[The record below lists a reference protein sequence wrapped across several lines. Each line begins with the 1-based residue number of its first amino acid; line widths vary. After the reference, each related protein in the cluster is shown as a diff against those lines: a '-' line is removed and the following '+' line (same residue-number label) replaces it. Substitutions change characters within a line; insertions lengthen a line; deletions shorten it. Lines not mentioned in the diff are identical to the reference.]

1 MHFEIVKMEYSDKQ
15 KQIMSTAERLFS
27 EKGYEGTSV
36 RDIAEE
42 AGVNIAMIS
51 YYFGSKE
58 KLMEALF
65 EQRNLKTLKKKAYD
79 IFRRRYGNYRNSK
92 LRTPKHIKLKV
103 ESLLRD
109 DESTPMQKAEAL
121 ADDYINRI
129 MDKHGFFKIM
139 LCEQLAN
146 KNAVIINCIN
156 DLKKRNAEEFGKLI
170 KDGQQKGA
178 FKKDVDVLLL
188 MNTLIG
194 SVTQMMM
201 TMHYYREY
209 HKLTN
214 VPDNVFYDI
223 VRQNLSVHLKFLFK
237 ALLSYEA

>member
-1 MHFEIVKMEYSDKQ
+1 MLEIVKMEYSDKQ
-15 KQIMSTAERLFS
+15 KQIILTAERLFY

-36 RDIAEE
+36 RDIADE

-65 EQRNLKTLKKKAYD
+65 AQRT
-79 IFRRRYGNYRNSK
+79 
-92 LRTPKHIKLKV
+92 THIKLKV
-103 ESLLRD
+103 ESLLQNDKR
-109 DESTPMQKAEAL
+109 TPLEKVEDL

-129 MDKHGFFKIM
+129 IDKHGFFKIM

-146 KNAVIINCIN
+146 KNTVIISFIN
-156 DLKKRNAEEFGKLI
+156 DLKRRNTEEFGKLI

-178 FKKDVDVLLL
+178 FKKDIDVLLL

-194 SVTQMMM
+194 SVTQ
-201 TMHYYREY
+201 TMITLDYYREY
-209 HKLTN
+209 QQLTD
-214 VPDNVFYDI
+214 VSDNQFYDI
-223 VRQNLSVHLKFLFK
+223 VRQKLSVHIKFLFK
-237 ALLSYEA
+237 ALLNYEA

>member
-1 MHFEIVKMEYSDKQ
+1 MFNFAVEIVKMDYSDKQ
-15 KQIMSTAERLFS
+15 KQIILTAERLFS

-36 RDIAEE
+36 RDIADE

-65 EQRNLKTLKKKAYD
+65 EQRTTN
-79 IFRRRYGNYRNSK
+79 
-92 LRTPKHIKLKV
+92 IKLKV
-103 ESLLRD
+103 ESLLQD
-109 DESTPMQKAEAL
+109 DQRTPLQKVEAL
-121 ADDYINRI
+121 ADNFINRI
-129 MDKHGFFKIM
+129 IDKHGFFKIM

-146 KNAVIINCIN
+146 KNTVIISLIN
-156 DLKKRNAEEFGKLI
+156 DLKKRNTEEFGKLI

-178 FKKDVDVLLL
+178 FKKDIDVLLL

-194 SVTQMMM
+194 SVTQ
-201 TMHYYREY
+201 TMITLNYYREY
-209 HKLTN
+209 HQLTD
-214 VPDNVFYDI
+214 VSDNRFYDI
-223 VRQNLSVHLKFLFK
+223 VRQKLSVHIKFLFK

>member
-1 MHFEIVKMEYSDKQ
+1 MFNFAVEIVKMDYSDKQ
-15 KQIMSTAERLFS
+15 KQIILTAERLFS

-36 RDIAEE
+36 RDIADE

-65 EQRNLKTLKKKAYD
+65 EQRTTN
-79 IFRRRYGNYRNSK
+79 
-92 LRTPKHIKLKV
+92 IKLKV
-103 ESLLRD
+103 ESLLQD
-109 DESTPMQKAEAL
+109 DQRTPLKKVEAL
-121 ADDYINRI
+121 ADNFINRI
-129 MDKHGFFKIM
+129 IDKHGFFKIM

-146 KNAVIINCIN
+146 KNTVIISLIN
-156 DLKKRNAEEFGKLI
+156 DLKKRNTEEFGKLI

-178 FKKDVDVLLL
+178 FKKDIDVLLL

-194 SVTQMMM
+194 SVTQ
-201 TMHYYREY
+201 TMITLNYYREY
-209 HKLTN
+209 HQLTD
-214 VPDNVFYDI
+214 VSDNRFYDI
-223 VRQNLSVHLKFLFK
+223 VRQKLSVHIKFLFK

>member
-1 MHFEIVKMEYSDKQ
+1 MLLIKRLFNFAPDLVKMEYSDKQ
-15 KQIMSTAERLFS
+15 KQIILSAERLFS

-36 RDIAEE
+36 RDIADE
-42 AGVNIAMIS
+42 AGVNLAMIS

-65 EQRNLKTLKKKAYD
+65 EQRTFN
-79 IFRRRYGNYRNSK
+79 
-92 LRTPKHIKLKV
+92 IKLKV
-103 ESLLRD
+103 ESLLDD
-109 DESTPMQKAEAL
+109 DERTPLKKVEAL
-121 ADDYINRI
+121 ADDFINRI
-129 MDKHGFFKIM
+129 IDKHGFFKIM
-139 LCEQLAN
+139 LCEQLTN
-146 KNAVIINCIN
+146 KNTVIINFIN
-156 DLKKRNAEEFGKLI
+156 DLKKRNTEEFGKLI

-201 TMHYYREY
+201 TINYYREY
-209 HKLTN
+209 HQLTDIS
-214 VPDNVFYDI
+214 DNRFYDI
-223 VRQNLSVHLKFLFK
+223 VRQKLSVHIKFLFK